1 MASQIVTE
9 QKRYR
14 ISLLLDAYG
23 DLLTD
28 KQRNF
33 MRLYYEGDLSF
44 GEIAR
49 EHEVSRQAIFDSVR
63 HGEDALERFESVL
76 GLVAAGW
83 IRWSASERLH
93 PDRLADQLDTI
104 RQRIDAQGDFS
115 DKQWI
120 LEQMEQIADDLKGNP
135 QDSRLQ
141 STD

>member
-1 MASQIVTE
+1 
-9 QKRYR
+9 
-14 ISLLLDAYG
+14 
-23 DLLTD
+23 
-28 KQRNF
+28 